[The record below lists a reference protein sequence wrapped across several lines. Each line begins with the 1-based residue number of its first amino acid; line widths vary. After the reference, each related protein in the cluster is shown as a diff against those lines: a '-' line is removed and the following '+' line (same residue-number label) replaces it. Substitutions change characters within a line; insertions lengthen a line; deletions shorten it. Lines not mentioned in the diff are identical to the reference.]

1 MADLV
6 LECDSCGHAMRVNE
20 FAVGAKGVCTN
31 CGAELRVSLANTR
44 PLGDERLQPMGSAV
58 SNAEAQTEV
67 IGQVD
72 GDHCAR
78 CGRAFR
84 GEWDQY
90 QSANGIVCHICANR
104 AEGPGDVQ
112 DEIGEVK
119 PVMATYSRTGLDMPE
134 PKLAPNPEFVE
145 ARRREELFK
154 RAVLFAA
161 LAMIILAIV
170 VTMFSDLES
179 APVPEPDDTAVA
191 TTELADDAPPELPG
205 WVPWAVRS
213 VQFVVSF
220 FGKVLV
226 LFLMLSW
233 AKKLPNDTFGA
244 NLIAISVVGFGLAV
258 LDVLIML
265 LAGLPIIGIV
275 WGLLGPILMLYI
287 IYSLYDLTFAE
298 LLLFFVAS
306 IVVWGILTMTRILLL
321 ALIGFVVL

>member
-6 LECDSCGHAMRVNE
+6 LECDSCGHEMRVNE
-20 FAVGAKGVCTN
+20 FAVGAKGICTN
-31 CGAELRVSLANTR
+31 CGVELRVSLANTR
-44 PLGDERLQPMGSAV
+44 PLGDERLEPMGSAV
-58 SNAEAQTEV
+58 SNAEAPTEV

-90 QSANGIVCHICANR
+90 ESASGIVCHICANR

-112 DEIGEVK
+112 DAIGEVK

-134 PKLAPNPEFVE
+134 PKLPPNPEFVA

-170 VTMFSDLES
+170 ATMFTDLES
-179 APVPEPDDTAVA
+179 APVPEPDDATIAATGTAD
-191 TTELADDAPPELPG
+191 EAPPELPS
-205 WVPWAVRS
+205 WVPWAVRG

-258 LDVLIML
+258 LDVMIML
-265 LAGLPIIGIV
+265 LAALPIIGIV
-275 WGLLGPILMLYI
+275 WGILGPLLMLYI

-321 ALIGFVVL
+321 ALIGFAVL

>member
-6 LECDSCGHAMRVNE
+6 LECDSCGHAMRVSE

-31 CGAELRVSLANTR
+31 CGVELRVSLANTR
-44 PLGDERLQPMGSAV
+44 PLGDERLAPMGSAV
-58 SNAEAQTEV
+58 SNAEAPTEV

-90 QSANGIVCHICANR
+90 ESANGIVCHICANR

-112 DEIGEVK
+112 DEVGEVK

-134 PKLAPNPEFVE
+134 PKRPPNPEFVA

-161 LAMIILAIV
+161 LAMIVLAIA
-170 VTMFSDLES
+170 VTMFTDFEN
-179 APVPEPDDTAVA
+179 APVPVSDDTTVT
-191 TTELADDAPPELPG
+191 TTETTDEVPPELPG
-205 WVPWAVRS
+205 WVPWAVRG
-213 VQFVVSF
+213 VQFFVSF
-220 FGKVLV
+220 FGKVLI

-233 AKKLPNDTFGA
+233 AGKLPNDTFGA
-244 NLIAISVVGFGLAV
+244 NLIAISIVGLGLAV
-258 LDVLIML
+258 LDVVIML

-275 WGLLGPILMLYI
+275 WAILGPILMLYI
-287 IYSLYDLTFAE
+287 IYSLYGLTFAE

-306 IVVWGILTMTRILLL
+306 IVVWGLLTMTRIMLL